1 MNKAVKINSPIT
13 SDQTGFTLM
22 EVIVALVIL
31 MIALL
36 GVFYTFSY
44 AVNYNFS
51 NSQRAQALGIVQQ
64 EIESMRSARFTP
76 AIIDQSLTGGEKTPK
91 LVTTTDGNVFLVQI
105 TVDDDPFTA
114 GLQIDNTKSLKEI
127 TVSVTSENP
136 GSVWQTSVPSKA
148 VIRRVRGY

>member
-1 MNKAVKINSPIT
+1 MNKAVKINSHLA
-13 SDQTGFTLM
+13 SDQAGFTLM
-22 EVIVALVIL
+22 EVVIALIIL

-51 NSQRAQALGIVQQ
+51 NSQRAQALSIVQQ

-76 AIIDQSLTGGEKTPK
+76 AIIDQALIGGEKTPK

-105 TVDDDPFTA
+105 MIDDDPFTA
-114 GLQIDNTKSLKEI
+114 GLQIDNTKPFKEI
-127 TVSVTSENP
+127 TVSVTNENP
-136 GSVWQTSVPSKA
+136 GAVWQSSVPARA